1 MRLLTY
7 IQTRHQISR
16 RRFVT
21 LVNEWFVAIN
31 GKKITAYTQEVVTG
45 DKLSIKA
52 PNFKID
58 EIIEEKHTFSTLI
71 LLNKPLGY
79 VASKSDPH
87 NKTIYE
93 ILPPEYTNY
102 YYIWR
107 LDKNSHG
114 LLLLTDDPAL
124 VNEFEHPKF
133 DIEKE
138 YIVEL
143 DMELDAKDIQRAL
156 SGVKDEDE
164 MLRAIKITKNKKHY
178 HYNVTLNE
186 WKKRHIRRM
195 FKTIGYR
202 VMDLE
207 RVREGKYSLGDVK
220 MGEWK
225 IIEQK

>member
-1 MRLLTY
+1 MRLITY

-16 RRFVT
+16 RSFVA
-21 LVNEWFVAIN
+21 LVNKECVAIN
-31 GKKITAYTQEVVTG
+31 GRRITSYTQEVVTG

-52 PNFKID
+52 PNIKID
-58 EIIEEKHTFSTLI
+58 EVIEEKQTASTII
-71 LLNKPLGY
+71 LLNKPVGY

-93 ILPPEYTNY
+93 LLPPEYTNY

-114 LLLLTDDPAL
+114 LLLLTNDPAL
-124 VNEFEHPKF
+124 VNEYEHPKF

-143 DMELDAKDIQRAL
+143 DQPLPPEDLKKAIQGIHDEGEFLRAL
-156 SGVKDEDE
+156 
-164 MLRAIKITKNKKHY
+164 KITLFKKPY
-178 HYNVTLNE
+178 HYSITLNE
-186 WKKRHIRRM
+186 GKKRHIRRM
-195 FKTIGYR
+195 FKFIGYR

-207 RVREGKYSLGDVK
+207 RVREGKYSLGDLK
-220 MGEWK
+220 PGEWK
-225 IIEQK
+225 IL